1 VLDIRIFNRPQ
12 LSREAVRVDRRGTI
26 RMPLIEG
33 EVQAACRT
41 ERELA
46 DEISTRYLKFIKAPQ
61 VDVFVREFNSQP
73 VAVIGAVNSPGR
85 FQLQRPV
92 RLLELLTFANGPAER
107 AGRSIQVIHA
117 ADSPVCEAPT
127 SASEDA
133 LKTGLVSFSL
143 ISTLQGREPSNP
155 FVQPGDIITI
165 PEAEQ
170 AFIVG
175 NVLRPTAIPLKEPTS
190 ISRAVA
196 FAGGTMPDT
205 KNDGVRIIRQLPGS
219 ATKTEIHVDLKAI
232 EKRQAEDVLLQA
244 NDIVD
249 VPTSGGK
256 RFMRT
261 LLSTIA
267 PAAGQLP
274 VQVIRR

>member
-1 VLDIRIFNRPQ
+1 
-12 LSREAVRVDRRGTI
+12 
-26 RMPLIEG
+26 
-33 EVQAACRT
+33 
-41 ERELA
+41 
-46 DEISTRYLKFIKAPQ
+46 
-61 VDVFVREFNSQP
+61 
-73 VAVIGAVNSPGR
+73 
-85 FQLQRPV
+85 
-92 RLLELLTFANGPAER
+92 LTFANGPAER